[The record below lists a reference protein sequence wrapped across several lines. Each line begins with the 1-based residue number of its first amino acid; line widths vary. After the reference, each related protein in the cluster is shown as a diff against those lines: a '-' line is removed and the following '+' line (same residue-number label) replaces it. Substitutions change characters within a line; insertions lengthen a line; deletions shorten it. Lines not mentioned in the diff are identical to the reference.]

1 MIGLTDR
8 TNIITFLPEII
19 YPFISK
25 DSIKL
30 MRIAHPLKFNIYTCM
45 SNKSKDVELAT
56 FFEEFIEVF
65 NEEHDE
71 T

>member
-1 MIGLTDR
+1 
-8 TNIITFLPEII
+8 
-19 YPFISK
+19 
-25 DSIKL
+25 